1 MFKYKTMQADYN
13 SAVKSLFHSY
23 LINSYSLHIENG
35 GYPLMADF
43 TSMAKSQP
51 LSFAGFCSSLQKGA
65 NLESSG
71 HYNTETMQLIGAKNM
86 LSDYSYNQKYLADC
100 CSVVSKVYEC
110 ALATSLSSQQKLE
123 QRGVDAKNAELNVSG
138 LKELQE
144 NYKTNPMF
152 AFTSKPFERN
162 GCATVENARDTIN
175 QINSLDLNYVPW
187 ALDLI
192 TESTE
197 TAQKTMVIMHADF
210 DASMGIT
217 D

>member
-1 MFKYKTMQADYN
+1 MTQMEYARKGIITPQIKYVAGVEQRSETFIAERVAAGTIVIPANINHKNLVPCGIGRELKT
-13 SAVKSLFHSY
+13 K
-23 LINSYSLHIENG
+23 IN
-35 GYPLMADF
+35 A
-43 TSMAKSQP
+43 
-51 LSFAGFCSSLQKGA
+51 
-65 NLESSG
+65 
-71 HYNTETMQLIGAKNM
+71 NTETMQLIGAKNM
-86 LSDYSYNQKYLADC
+86 LSDYRYNQRYLADC
-100 CSVVSKVYEC
+100 CSVVSNVYEC

-123 QRGVDAKNAELNVSG
+123 QRGVDAKNAELNASN
-138 LKELQE
+138 LIELQE
-144 NYKTNPMF
+144 NFKSNPMF

-192 TESTE
+192 TEATE
-197 TAQKTMVIMHADF
+197 TAQKTMVIMHSDF

>member
-123 QRGVDAKNAELNVSG
+123 QRGVDASNAELNVSN
-138 LKELQE
+138 LFALQE
-144 NYKTNPMF
+144 NFKSNPLY
-152 AFTSKPFERN
+152 AFTSKPYERLS
-162 GCATVENARDTIN
+162 GEKIDSARATID
-175 QINSLDLNYVPW
+175 QLNSIEPSYVPW

-192 TESTE
+192 TEATE
-197 TAQKTMVIMHADF
+197 TAQKTMVIMHSDF
-210 DASMGIT
+210 DSSMGIT